1 MRLAGRKI
9 LAAVLLFFFTCAPL
23 LSSQQ
28 ADSTPQLTDKTGTA
42 AAPAAPSPSASAS
55 AAAPAAA
62 PTPAAAPAAQVI
74 PVSTP
79 PAEAPVVPPISASA
93 LVDSKSGSLSGGDVP
108 TYKLQRRTQLVL
120 VPALVNDSRGNFIPG
135 LKASDF
141 TIKDNGVVKPV
152 KFIQEIVAPPT
163 QELEKTK
170 LPPGTFSNNVLTPK
184 APLRVVIILF
194 DMLNSHFKD
203 QVPARIQLTKYLR
216 TQIDPG
222 TMVALLGL
230 GRGGLRMYH
239 DLTSDTQGLGLELE
253 QAMNSG
259 RHSISTNLQDE
270 MSDTDSQEAFVGH
283 GGFEE
288 TNSHGRSDRKIIV
301 LDTLAAF
308 KNIAGAYG
316 TIPGRKSLIWV
327 TAGFPFE
334 LDGSKSTSDGMPALD
349 KDSLMD
355 IMPDYEKAWEA
366 LNDANIAMYPVDMH
380 GLMTTSMPD
389 ATYAAKKGGNSITAM
404 AKFQEQKQTRNED
417 NINTMTTFAGQ
428 TGGKAFY
435 NDNDLVAG
443 LKEAVDDTRSSYM
456 LGYYLDDDAKPGY
469 HKLHVDVNHPGA
481 HIRART
487 GFLVKKDDPA
497 HPAPPG
503 GKDPA
508 AADVDL
514 AMESPM
520 NFTAIPLT
528 VRWIDNGQT
537 KITGA
542 DGSTNAKRNVAFQIT
557 LPPHAATLDQ
567 TDDKNL
573 VSLNFVALARTPK
586 GEDAADFVKKI
597 NGNMKPD
604 VAKRLDLA
612 GIKFDSTMALAPGY
626 YNVRFIVRDNINGNV
641 GSVTAP
647 VVVK

>member
-1 MRLAGRKI
+1 MRSNRRTLFPAI
-9 LAAVLLFFFTCAPL
+9 VLGFCGCLPL
-23 LSSQQ
+23 LSGQQ
-28 ADSTPQLTDKTGTA
+28 AASTPPVA
-42 AAPAAPSPSASAS
+42 AATPAQDTQ

-62 PTPAAAPAAQVI
+62 PVPATAIFDTKSSAAGSDAPAFKI
-74 PVSTP
+74 
-79 PAEAPVVPPISASA
+79 
-93 LVDSKSGSLSGGDVP
+93 
-108 TYKLQRRTQLVL
+108 QRHTQLVL
-120 VPALVNDSRGNFIPG
+120 VPALVNDSKGNFIPG
-135 LKASDF
+135 LTADDF
-141 TIKDNGVVKPV
+141 TIKDNGVIKKV
-152 KFIQEIVAPPT
+152 KFVQEIVAPPA
-163 QELEKTK
+163 QELEKAK
-170 LPPGTFSNNVLTPK
+170 LPPGTYSNSVLTPK

-216 TQIDPG
+216 TQIAPG

-253 QAMNSG
+253 QAMETG

-270 MSDTDSQEAFVGH
+270 MSDTESQEAFVGH
-283 GGFEE
+283 GGFAI

-327 TAGFPFE
+327 TGGFPFE
-334 LDGSKSTSDGMPALD
+334 LDGSKSTSDGMPSLD

-355 IMPDYEKAWEA
+355 IMPDYQSAWEA

-380 GLMTTSMPD
+380 GLLNTSMPD

-404 AKFQEQKQTRNED
+404 AKFQDQKQTRNED

-435 NDNDLVAG
+435 NDNDLVTG

-469 HKLHVDVNHPGA
+469 HKLRVDVNHPGA

-497 HPAPPG
+497 HPPPG

-508 AADVDL
+508 SADVDL

-520 NFTAIPLT
+520 NFTAIPMT
-528 VRWIDNGQT
+528 VKWIDNGQT
-537 KITGA
+537 TTKGA
-542 DGSTNAKRNVAFQIT
+542 DGSVNAKRNVAFQIT

-567 TDDKNL
+567 TDDKNR

-586 GEDAADFVKKI
+586 GDDAADFVKKI
-597 NGNMKPD
+597 NGDMKPD

-612 GIKFDSTMALAPGY
+612 GIKFDSMMALAPGY